1 MEYGLFDFSTLV
13 VIRLKARG
21 QLIWLLTWKLEE
33 RICLKAHWGM
43 FSRFLC
49 WEQLKR
55 VLEVCVD
62 STLIVICTINPL
74 KNMVRFTHFCVF
86 CVQGLCHTS
95 VHYSQSCVGGAV
107 VGVSLCF
114 FKHQH
119 PMKSLLSS
127 ALTFPSVASLAPS

>member
-1 MEYGLFDFSTLV
+1 M
-13 VIRLKARG
+13 I
-21 QLIWLLTWKLEE
+21 
-33 RICLKAHWGM
+33 
-43 FSRFLC
+43 SRFLC

-74 KNMVRFTHFCVF
+74 KNMICFTHFCVF
-86 CVQGLCHTS
+86 CVQGLCHTF

-114 FKHQH
+114 QTSASHEVLAQLSIHFPFCRISCPQLKPAFCSER
-119 PMKSLLSS
+119 PM
-127 ALTFPSVASLAPS
+127 